1 MAPPR
6 PRCVHNIDPQLLL
19 DGLISKIQVYLLGLL
34 TDCPIEAVQVP
45 MLLSC
50 YYVFHNLRLV

>member
-34 TDCPIEAVQVP
+34 IDCPIEAVQVP